1 MEPAR
6 LGGKELDFALGVPA
20 EADGPGKGE
29 VDALGAPGL
38 RSETDWGCLAAG
50 IQVTPLQ
57 RWVEEE
63 LTMRIL

>member
-20 EADGPGKGE
+20 ETEGTGKGE